1 MNNGGL
7 FAHLMETYAVSD
19 GALVALSGAYEGI
32 SISIPHWVNYCAK
45 LHYRSYF

>member
-7 FAHLMETYAVSD
+7 FGHLMETYAVSD
-19 GALVALSGAYEGI
+19 GAYVARFGAYEGI
-32 SISIPHWVNYCAK
+32 SIPHWVDYCAK